1 MSTEIMIDHHRKSSL
16 DYTISIK
23 DDDKNLIVDK
33 QLNNF
38 FVENLKNKRDRSP
51 NTCQNN
57 VDTAN
62 ETADSSRIN
71 ADKKNES
78 NHMNTQS
85 DSNSKRQK
93 TVCYD
98 FKKGVCRRRFCR
110 VREYS

>member
-1 MSTEIMIDHHRKSSL
+1 MSAEIIIDHNRKSSI

-23 DDDKNLIVDK
+23 DDEKSAIVDK
-33 QLNNF
+33 QLNNLY
-38 FVENLKNKRDRSP
+38 VENLK

-62 ETADSSRIN
+62 ETADNLRIN
-71 ADKKNES
+71 SDKKNDS
-78 NHMNTQS
+78 NHTNAQS
-85 DSNSKRQK
+85 DVNSKRQK

-110 VREYS
+110 VRELN